1 MLHKKALTLINALLT
16 FSTAQAMQTT
26 GGDMTNG
33 SHYQIAT
40 FAGGCFWCVESDF
53 DKLPGIIDTIS
64 GFTGGH
70 VENPSYEQVSEGG
83 TGHAEAVQITYD
95 PAKISYEQLLD
106 YFWHSIDPT
115 TANAQFCDHGSQYRS
130 AIFYHNEEQHR
141 LAEQSR
147 SMLEKTKP
155 FKEPIVT
162 EIIAGTKF
170 YPAEEYHQNFHQKSS
185 LKYKFYRIRCGRDDR
200 LEELWGNNDSY
211 R

>member
-1 MLHKKALTLINALLT
+1 
-16 FSTAQAMQTT
+16 MQTT